1 MYNILNNV
9 PEWQYFNG
17 ESHGKPLDLRWFVSQ
32 KTQASFQA
40 LNEVNQSASE
50 MAAMKLDV
58 PVMPVGESDGPDDCQ
73 VQ

>member
-1 MYNILNNV
+1 M
-9 PEWQYFNG
+9 
-17 ESHGKPLDLRWFVSQ
+17 GKTMANHWTLGVVSQ

-40 LNEVNQSASE
+40 LNEVNESASE

-58 PVMPVGESDGPDDCQ
+58 PVMLVGESDGPDDCQ

>member
-1 MYNILNNV
+1 M
-9 PEWQYFNG
+9 
-17 ESHGKPLDLRWFVSQ
+17 GKAMANHWTLGVVSQ

-58 PVMPVGESDGPDDCQ
+58 PVMPVVGESDGPDDCQ